1 MRLRLPLMMLLLP
14 MLLLL
19 MLHVVVVTVV
29 FLWRT
34 ARRVIICR
42 GGDIILMHRESG
54 TRRMLLVSI
63 GVAVGKGGPRGKR
76 RRLLLQVTA
85 ALATASCS
93 EHSVVVMNTVLIE
106 SGVLRLLLM
115 RLICP
120 LVRKVGMLLVR
131 RNVMLASAAVTL
143 DRGGR
148 VAVDGVL
155 EALARPVKVVLRHL
169 IHTADAAAATV
180 ASAAVW
186 LIHHP
191 DATGVMLPLPLAA
204 VALLPFSGDGG
215 CARVDLP
222 QSSVKLQFRCKP
234 ERGERKKRLR
244 WVDRRR
250 EWRKEITVKSGEG
263 SGIIGIDNPHNVSV
277 SRVNARFPI
286 CVVSPRGRKEGRER
300 EKRRSHPAAQLGSLS
315 LPPSLS
321 ILLTVNFS
329 ARRRRP
335 TASACV
341 PR

>member
-1 MRLRLPLMMLLLP
+1 MIDDAAGIVKSLALSRRRRRMRMRLRLPLMMLLLP

-234 ERGERKKRLR
+234 EREEEEIE
-244 WVDRRR
+244 VDRRG
-250 EWRKEITVKSGEG
+250 EWGEEGGKEITVKSGEG
-263 SGIIGIDNPHNVSV
+263 GGIIGIDNPHNVSV
-277 SRVNARFPI
+277 SRVNAHFPI
-286 CVVSPRGRKEGRER
+286 CVVSPRVRKEGREKSAEVTR
-300 EKRRSHPAAQLGSLS
+300 
-315 LPPSLS
+315 PP
-321 ILLTVNFS
+321 N
-329 ARRRRP
+329 
-335 TASACV
+335 
-341 PR
+341 